1 MECHDLRAA
10 LRIRTKYYKLLGRQ
24 ALNISIHLRWR
35 LSGRTNRDWRSIA
48 LDYVSV
54 TTNPAVATIRKQMPS
69 NRNNLFSIDRTR
81 TLAGIA
87 IYEGLNDLCTV
98 SLEKFSLCFCLGL
111 MQKEHFAIV
120 DQDDGEKTKTCQ
132 QWNDLIFGQR

>member
-1 MECHDLRAA
+1 
-10 LRIRTKYYKLLGRQ
+10 
-24 ALNISIHLRWR
+24 
-35 LSGRTNRDWRSIA
+35 

-54 TTNPAVATIRKQMPS
+54 TTNPAVATIRKQMPLTAL
-69 NRNNLFSIDRTR
+69 RNNLFSLDRTR
-81 TLAGIA
+81 TLIGIA

-120 DQDDGEKTKTCQ
+120 DRYDGEKTKTSQ